1 MGAGSRHLSKE
12 DQMAARGAAERARPR
27 ESGANEPKGVVM
39 ISIEKQPDVPVARLS
54 ASGNRPSLTFILVT
68 AVAIILIAC
77 ALGWAT
83 FQSGASGWSPQ
94 DAAAVAASLA
104 AP

>member
-1 MGAGSRHLSKE
+1 
-12 DQMAARGAAERARPR
+12 MAARGAAERARPR
-27 ESGANEPKGVVM
+27 ESGASESRGAVM
-39 ISIEKQPDVPVARLS
+39 ISIEKQPDVARLS

-68 AVAIILIAC
+68 AVAIVLIAC